1 MTVFLTY
8 AQRYRKVA
16 FKSEAELESAVVA
29 HSREIFGDSRIYVDV
44 KKAIGA
50 KGRTRNIPDG
60 YLIDLSGRT
69 PRLFVVEN
77 ELAQHDV
84 LRHIAVQILQFSLAF
99 EAEKRLVKKIL
110 LDALQAAPEM
120 ERVCKQYIA
129 LQSLRGL
136 DQLLELLVEDSPFSA
151 LVIIDEIPED
161 LESVLMKKFQ
171 FPVELLQISRFE
183 NSEGQVA
190 HAFEP
195 FLAELSEVN
204 TTPTS
209 STSNERVSPQG
220 TTDID
225 TIVVPAR
232 EDGFVETFLGED
244 RWWSVRIHSTMRP
257 QIKYLAV
264 YRIAPLSAIT
274 HIAPVKNI
282 EPWKDSGKY
291 VINFTEHPTEITPI
305 PLLKNG
311 KVKALQNLRYTS
323 RERLLSA
330 KSLDDIWS

>member
-1 MTVFLTY
+1 MTVFLTS

-183 NSEGQVA
+183 NTEGQVA
-190 HAFEP
+190 HAF
-195 FLAELSEVN
+195 
-204 TTPTS
+204 
-209 STSNERVSPQG
+209 
-220 TTDID
+220 
-225 TIVVPAR
+225 
-232 EDGFVETFLGED
+232 
-244 RWWSVRIHSTMRP
+244 
-257 QIKYLAV
+257 
-264 YRIAPLSAIT
+264 RIAPLSAIT

-282 EPWKDSGKY
+282 EPWVPHPCRSSHRGMGGKARCSTSPRQSLRNSPRTHVPEGPDFTQAADS
-291 VINFTEHPTEITPI
+291 
-305 PLLKNG
+305 
-311 KVKALQNLRYTS
+311 LRRS
-323 RERLLSA
+323 RSIHLSFPVRP
-330 KSLDDIWS
+330 SSRPSSESPSSICGHQMCEP